1 LELADDGPAWSRD
14 ASASSS
20 GDRKALA
27 RLIRPICGSA
37 AFATAGKLVAEF
49 GSLPAVLRANRPT
62 LARLLCDFPAA
73 CELIMAARAAM
84 LKSLQIELR
93 QGPILS
99 SSRAV
104 LDYLFA
110 HLAHEPAE
118 QVRVLY
124 LDAKNR
130 LLRDDIAIR
139 GTVDRADIF
148 PREIIRRALDLGAS
162 GLVLAHNHPSGD
174 PSPSPADMR
183 ITQAVIEAAKFF
195 DIVLHDHIIVG
206 RAGHISLRATGGLFE
221 KSV

>member
-1 LELADDGPAWSRD
+1 M
-14 ASASSS
+14 
-20 GDRKALA
+20 LA
-27 RLIRPICGSA
+27 R
-37 AFATAGKLVAEF
+37 
-49 GSLPAVLRANRPT
+49 
-62 LARLLCDFPAA
+62 RLWEYPAA
-73 CELIMAARAAM
+73 CELILAARAAM

-93 QGPILS
+93 AGPILS

-124 LDAKNR
+124 LNSKNQ

-148 PREIIRRALDLGAS
+148 PREIIRRALDLGAN

-174 PSPSPADMR
+174 PSPSPADLRM
-183 ITQAVIEAAKFF
+183 TQAVIEAAKWFE
-195 DIVLHDHIIVG
+195 IVLYDHIIVS
-206 RAGHISLRATGGLFE
+206 RAGHVSLLATGGPFE
-221 KSV
+221 KTL